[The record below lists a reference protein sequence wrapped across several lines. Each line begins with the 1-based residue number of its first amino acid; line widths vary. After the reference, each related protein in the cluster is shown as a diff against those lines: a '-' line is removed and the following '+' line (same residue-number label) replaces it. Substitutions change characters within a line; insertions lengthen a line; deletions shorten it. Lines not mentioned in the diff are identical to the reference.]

1 MNTLPHMGEL
11 IKKRIIE
18 KKISFSEVARRMDV
32 SPPTINSYFH
42 QSTLQTKVL
51 FNISIA
57 IEHNLFADIMQ
68 YLPQSIQNANNTTFH
83 ETIIQQQE
91 QIEEL
96 SKEINIYKQILNNNK

>member
-18 KKISFSEVARRMDV
+18 KNISFSEVARRMNL
-32 SPPTINSYFH
+32 SQPTISNYFH
-42 QSTLQTKVL
+42 QSTLQTKVI

-68 YLPQSIQNANNTTFH
+68 YLPQNIQNANNTTFH
-83 ETIIQQQE
+83 DTIIQQQE

-96 SKEINIYKQILNNNK
+96 SKELNIYKQILNNNK

>member
-18 KKISFSEVARRMDV
+18 KKISFAKETQRIKV
-32 SPPTINSYFH
+32 SPQTINSYFH

-68 YLPQSIQNANNTTFH
+68 YLPQNIQNANNTTFH
-83 ETIIQQQE
+83 DTIIQQQE

>member
-18 KKISFSEVARRMDV
+18 KKISFSEVARRMKV
-32 SPPTINSYFH
+32 SQPTISNYFH
-42 QSTLQTKVL
+42 QSSLQTKVL

-68 YLPQSIQNANNTTFH
+68 YLPQNIQNANNTTFH
-83 ETIIQQQE
+83 DTIIQQQE
-91 QIEEL
+91 QIAEL

>member
-1 MNTLPHMGEL
+1 MNALPHMGEL
-11 IKKRIIE
+11 IKKRILE
-18 KKISFSEVARRMDV
+18 KKISFSEVARRIKV
-32 SPPTINSYFH
+32 SQPTISNYFH
-42 QSTLQTKVL
+42 QSSLQTKVL

-68 YLPQSIQNANNTTFH
+68 YLPQNIQNANNTTFH
-83 ETIIQQQE
+83 DTIIQQQE

>member
-18 KKISFSEVARRMDV
+18 KNISFSEVARRMNL
-32 SPPTINSYFH
+32 SQPTISNYFH
-42 QSTLQTKVL
+42 QSTLQTKVI

-68 YLPQSIQNANNTTFH
+68 YLPQNIQNANNTTFH
-83 ETIIQQQE
+83 DTIIQQQE
-91 QIEEL
+91 QIVEL
-96 SKEINIYKQILNNNK
+96 SKELNIYKQILNNNK

>member
-11 IKKRIIE
+11 IKKRILE
-18 KKISFSEVARRMDV
+18 KKISFSEVARRMKV
-32 SPPTINSYFH
+32 SQPTISNYFH
-42 QSTLQTKVL
+42 QSSLQTKVL

-68 YLPQSIQNANNTTFH
+68 YLPQNIQNANNTTFH
-83 ETIIQQQE
+83 DTIIQQQE
-91 QIEEL
+91 QIAEL

>member
-18 KKISFSEVARRMDV
+18 KKISFSEVARRMKV
-32 SPPTINSYFH
+32 SQPTISNYFH
-42 QSTLQTKVL
+42 QSSLQTKVL

-68 YLPQSIQNANNTTFH
+68 YLPQNIQNANNTTFH
-83 ETIIQQQE
+83 DTIIQKQE
-91 QIEEL
+91 QIDEL